1 MGRHANPVPTD
12 ADLRLHALAVALRRL
27 KAASGLTYA
36 GLAKRTKARGE
47 PKGAST
53 LSQAAAGH
61 RLPRLS
67 TVLAFARAAADPTD
81 PHARRQA
88 EREIH
93 SLWAATAIQH
103 SAPLAAEQAPSV
115 RRLLEGVR
123 RPLDAA
129 RAEKRRPKRTL
140 ENLGLELRRARARAG
155 QPSLRALERWSEEA
169 GHRVP
174 KSTANLILTGRVLP
188 TREQLAALLTAVR
201 SAAGADRGA
210 PSDDLRRLAAIRD
223 SIEAMTRP
231 TPPVRVAGYGCVDG
245 SLDALLERRDRDE
258 RILRKIGK
266 LTEDADVEHDE
277 YRLGVAEDPTPWESM
292 DDDELAAWEEEA
304 REAYQAQ
311 QGGRDLLAELRGQ
324 MAGG

>member
-1 MGRHANPVPTD
+1 MPTD
-12 ADLRLHALAVALRRL
+12 AGLRLHALAVALRRL

-47 PKGAST
+47 PKGASP

-67 TVLAFARAAADPTD
+67 TVLAFARAAADPAD

-88 EREIH
+88 EWEIH

-174 KSTANLILTGRVLP
+174 RSTANLILTGRVLP
-188 TREQLAALLTAVR
+188 TREQLAALLTAVVR

-277 YRLGVAEDPTPWESM
+277 YRLGVAEDTAPWEFM
-292 DDDELAAWEEEA
+292 DDEELAAWEQEA
-304 REAYQAQ
+304 LEADRAHRS
-311 QGGRDLLAELRGQ
+311 GRDLGAELRALADG
-324 MAGG
+324 